1 MEKKNTFSGNDVK
14 KNAPVKKGEGVKD
27 MYRINERIR
36 AKEVRLVGENVEQ
49 GIYSIQEAIRIA
61 DEQGL
66 DLVEISPNAAPP
78 VCRIT
83 DYQKFLYQQKKR
95 LKEQKSN
102 TEEIRL
108 NKFLSDAGYCSRR
121 EADRLVEQGVVK
133 VNGKTAVMG
142 QKVTIN
148 DSIMVKGKNISREE
162 EQIVIAFNKP
172 VGVECTTDKNN
183 PDNIVDYINYRK
195 RIYPIGRLD
204 KNSQGLILL
213 TNDGALVNNI
223 LKASNYHEKEY
234 VVTVDKPITEEFIKQ
249 MSKGVKILD
258 QVTRPCVVKKVN
270 KHTFNIILTQG
281 LNRQIRRMC
290 ETLGFKVQKLKRVRI
305 MGVHLDNLPIGNYR
319 NLTNSELDSLKKN

>member
-1 MEKKNTFSGNDVK
+1 
-14 KNAPVKKGEGVKD
+14 
-27 MYRINERIR
+27 MYMDN
-36 AKEVRLVGENVEQ
+36 
-49 GIYSIQEAIRIA
+49 
-61 DEQGL
+61 
-66 DLVEISPNAAPP
+66 
-78 VCRIT
+78 
-83 DYQKFLYQQKKR
+83 KR

-108 NKFLSDAGYCSRR
+108 NKYLSDAGFCSRR
-121 EADRLVEQGVVK
+121 QADRLIEEGHVK
-133 VNGKTAVMG
+133 VNNETALMG
-142 QKVTIN
+142 QKVNLLDKVTV
-148 DSIMVKGKNISREE
+148 DGKEVSREE

-183 PDNIVDYINYRK
+183 PDNIVDYINYKK

>member
-1 MEKKNTFSGNDVK
+1 MDN
-14 KNAPVKKGEGVKD
+14 
-27 MYRINERIR
+27 
-36 AKEVRLVGENVEQ
+36 
-49 GIYSIQEAIRIA
+49 
-61 DEQGL
+61 
-66 DLVEISPNAAPP
+66 
-78 VCRIT
+78 
-83 DYQKFLYQQKKR
+83 KR

-108 NKFLSDAGYCSRR
+108 NKFLSDAGFCSRR
-121 EADRLVEQGVVK
+121 QADRLIEEGHVK
-133 VNGKTAVMG
+133 VNNETALMG
-142 QKVTIN
+142 QKVTLL
-148 DSIMVKGKNISREE
+148 DKVTVDGKEVSREE

-183 PDNIVDYINYRK
+183 PDNIVDYISYKK

>member
-1 MEKKNTFSGNDVK
+1 MDN
-14 KNAPVKKGEGVKD
+14 
-27 MYRINERIR
+27 
-36 AKEVRLVGENVEQ
+36 
-49 GIYSIQEAIRIA
+49 
-61 DEQGL
+61 
-66 DLVEISPNAAPP
+66 
-78 VCRIT
+78 
-83 DYQKFLYQQKKR
+83 KR
-95 LKEQKSN
+95 LKEEKSN

-108 NKFLSDAGYCSRR
+108 NKFLSDAGFCSRR
-121 EADRLVEQGVVK
+121 QADRLIEEGHVK
-133 VNGKTAVMG
+133 VNNETALMG
-142 QKVTIN
+142 QKVTLL
-148 DSIMVKGKNISREE
+148 DKVTVDGKEVSREE

-183 PDNIVDYINYRK
+183 PDNIVDYINYKK

>member
-1 MEKKNTFSGNDVK
+1 MCMDN
-14 KNAPVKKGEGVKD
+14 
-27 MYRINERIR
+27 
-36 AKEVRLVGENVEQ
+36 
-49 GIYSIQEAIRIA
+49 
-61 DEQGL
+61 
-66 DLVEISPNAAPP
+66 
-78 VCRIT
+78 
-83 DYQKFLYQQKKR
+83 KR

-108 NKFLSDAGYCSRR
+108 NKFLSNAGFCSRR
-121 EADRLVEQGVVK
+121 QADRLIEEGHVK
-133 VNGKTAVMG
+133 VNNETALMG
-142 QKVTIN
+142 QKVTLL
-148 DSIMVKGKNISREE
+148 DKVTVDGKEVSREE

-183 PDNIVDYINYRK
+183 PDNIVDYINYKK

-305 MGVHLDNLPIGNYR
+305 MGVHLDNLPIVNYR

>member
-1 MEKKNTFSGNDVK
+1 MDN
-14 KNAPVKKGEGVKD
+14 
-27 MYRINERIR
+27 
-36 AKEVRLVGENVEQ
+36 
-49 GIYSIQEAIRIA
+49 
-61 DEQGL
+61 
-66 DLVEISPNAAPP
+66 
-78 VCRIT
+78 
-83 DYQKFLYQQKKR
+83 KR

-108 NKFLSDAGYCSRR
+108 NKFFSDAGFCSRR
-121 EADRLVEQGVVK
+121 QADRLIEEGHVK
-133 VNGKTAVMG
+133 VNNETALMG
-142 QKVTIN
+142 QKVTLL
-148 DSIMVKGKNISREE
+148 DKVTVDGKEVSREE

-183 PDNIVDYINYRK
+183 PDNIVDYINYKK

>member
-1 MEKKNTFSGNDVK
+1 
-14 KNAPVKKGEGVKD
+14 
-27 MYRINERIR
+27 MYMDN
-36 AKEVRLVGENVEQ
+36 
-49 GIYSIQEAIRIA
+49 
-61 DEQGL
+61 
-66 DLVEISPNAAPP
+66 
-78 VCRIT
+78 
-83 DYQKFLYQQKKR
+83 KR

-108 NKFLSDAGYCSRR
+108 NKFLSDAGFCSRR
-121 EADRLVEQGVVK
+121 QADRLIEEGHVK
-133 VNGKTAVMG
+133 VNNETALMG
-142 QKVTIN
+142 QKVTLL
-148 DSIMVKGKNISREE
+148 DKVTVDGKEVSREE

-183 PDNIVDYINYRK
+183 PDNIVDYISYKK

>member
-1 MEKKNTFSGNDVK
+1 MDN
-14 KNAPVKKGEGVKD
+14 
-27 MYRINERIR
+27 
-36 AKEVRLVGENVEQ
+36 
-49 GIYSIQEAIRIA
+49 
-61 DEQGL
+61 
-66 DLVEISPNAAPP
+66 
-78 VCRIT
+78 
-83 DYQKFLYQQKKR
+83 KR
-95 LKEQKSN
+95 LKERKSN

-108 NKFLSDAGYCSRR
+108 NKFLSDAGFCSRR
-121 EADRLVEQGVVK
+121 QADRLIEEGHVK
-133 VNGKTAVMG
+133 VNNETALMG
-142 QKVTIN
+142 QKVNLLDKVTV
-148 DSIMVKGKNISREE
+148 DGKEVSREE

-183 PDNIVDYINYRK
+183 PDNIVDYINYKK